1 MRHAPYFAVLLAL
14 AACSGEPPPDPPPPG
29 DSALIVGAGPEDG
42 TAGFIAVEDGVELT
56 LQPGAQGGFHVYV
69 NLRFTEASL
78 SKFGDDNK
86 PLIRRFARRTSNGT
100 LVSRSTHTTTLMPS
114 PDADAMFDTEH
125 SIPVFLCPTPVGVAV
140 ADETLILEVEA
151 AADEDDT
158 DPIVDTLEFIPRCPT
173 GDQEQFCR
181 NICFG

>member
-1 MRHAPYFAVLLAL
+1 MRQPLFLALLAL
-14 AACSGEPPPDPPPPG
+14 AACTGEIPPDPPPPG
-29 DSALIVGAGPEDG
+29 DSELIVGAGPEDG
-42 TAGFIAVEDGVELT
+42 SSGFIAVEDGVELT

-78 SKFGDDNK
+78 TKFDADK

-100 LVSRSTHTTTLMPS
+100 LVSRSMHTTTLMPS
-114 PDADAMFDTEH
+114 PDADHMFDTEN
-125 SIPVFLCPTPVGVAV
+125 SIPVFLCPSPIGVQV

-151 AADEDDT
+151 ASDADDQ
-158 DPIVDTLEFIPRCPT
+158 DPIVDTLEFIPRCPE
-173 GDQEQFCR
+173 GSQADFCR